1 MNNDLSRTAIYPSLK
16 DKIVL
21 ITGGA
26 SGIGSSIVELF
37 CYQQAK
43 VVFLDIEDKLG
54 EKVVEHNC
62 KTHNNKPTYINCN
75 LKNTDFLIKTIKNIS
90 STIGDVSIL
99 INNAAYDQRHE
110 ISKVTSEYWDH
121 MLNVNLKHFFFS
133 AQTCAEMMKRNGGGT
148 IVNLGSFS
156 WMMGIGGMICYTT
169 AKSAVN
175 GLTRSLARELG
186 IYNIR
191 VNSLIPG
198 WIMTQRQL
206 KLWVTPEIKKQQL
219 EKQCIK
225 RLLEPNDIAKAVL
238 FFAADDNSAASAQN
252 YVFDGGIVN

>member
-1 MNNDLSRTAIYPSLK
+1 
-16 DKIVL
+16 
-21 ITGGA
+21 
-26 SGIGSSIVELF
+26 
-37 CYQQAK
+37 
-43 VVFLDIEDKLG
+43 
-54 EKVVEHNC
+54 
-62 KTHNNKPTYINCN
+62 
-75 LKNTDFLIKTIKNIS
+75 
-90 STIGDVSIL
+90 
-99 INNAAYDQRHE
+99 
-110 ISKVTSEYWDH
+110 
-121 MLNVNLKHFFFS
+121 
-133 AQTCAEMMKRNGGGT
+133 MKRNGVGT

-175 GLTRSLARELG
+175 DLTRSLARELG